1 MKRIASQP
9 RKVRKAL
16 FTAPLH
22 KKRKMLSAHLSEELM
37 LKYNLRSLPVR
48 KGDMIKVMRGTFKG
62 HIGKIANVDTNSRKI
77 TIEGVTIAKSDKA
90 QVAKPIDSSN
100 VLITKLDLSDPL
112 RSKKLELRKEKI
124 KIERKR
130 KKKEKKEEPK
140 EKDETEKEKANPQE
154 LPKAIPR
161 NVRNAEHSVVE
172 VEKKEIEERKEEKKP
187 EEEKKETAREK
198 EEKKIEEL
206 EKKTEEKIE
215 GKKKELKETAE
226 KKEHRKLEEKE
237 ETKEKAVKARL
248 EEKTSQEEEKVT
260 GEKEDVKNE

>member
-1 MKRIASQP
+1 MKRITSQP

-62 HIGKIANVDTNSRKI
+62 HIGKIANVDTSSRKI
-77 TIEGVTIAKSDKA
+77 TIEGITIAKSDKA
-90 QVAKPIDSSN
+90 QVAKQIDPSN

-124 KIERKR
+124 KVERKR

-140 EKDETEKEKANPQE
+140 EKETEKGETEKEKADE
-154 LPKAIPR
+154 K
-161 NVRNAEHSVVE
+161 E
-172 VEKKEIEERKEEKKP
+172 VEKKEIEEKKEEKKA
-187 EEEKKETAREK
+187 EEEKKEAE
-198 EEKKIEEL
+198 KIEEQ
-206 EKKTEEKIE
+206 EKKTEK
-215 GKKKELKETAE
+215 
-226 KKEHRKLEEKE
+226 
-237 ETKEKAVKARL
+237 
-248 EEKTSQEEEKVT
+248 EEEK
-260 GEKEDVKNE
+260 